1 MILDRFRNYS
11 RLFASI
17 RGWFVFAFSS
27 VVLASSAVAAP
38 SIKNVVLVHGAFVD
52 GSGWLPVYDSL
63 VHDGYHV
70 TLVQEPLTCRLGKPT
85 SWPTLK
91 C

>member
-1 MILDRFRNYS
+1 MTLDRFRNYS

-17 RGWFVFAFSS
+17 RGWFVFAVSS
-27 VVLASSAVAAP
+27 VVLTGSAVAAP

-52 GSGWLPVYDSL
+52 GSGWQPVYDTL
-63 VHDGYHV
+63 VHDGYQA
-70 TLVQEPLTCRLGKPT
+70 TLVQEPLTCRLRKPT